1 MKYRIQSTGI
11 FKKDL
16 KRIKKRGYR
25 MQLLDEVVTLLSEGE
40 KLSAKYKDHT
50 LSGNFA
56 DYRECHVTPDWILVY
71 RIEDEYLYLV
81 LSRTGTHSDIFG

>member
-25 MQLLDEVVTLLSEGE
+25 MQLLEEVVTLLSEGE
-40 KLSAKYKDHT
+40 TLPVKYKDHI

-81 LSRTGTHSDIFG
+81 LSRTGSHSDIFG

>member
-16 KRIKKRGYR
+16 KWIKKRGYR
-25 MQLLDEVVTLLSEGE
+25 MQLLAEVVTRLSEGE
-40 KLSAKYKDHT
+40 TLPAKYKDHT